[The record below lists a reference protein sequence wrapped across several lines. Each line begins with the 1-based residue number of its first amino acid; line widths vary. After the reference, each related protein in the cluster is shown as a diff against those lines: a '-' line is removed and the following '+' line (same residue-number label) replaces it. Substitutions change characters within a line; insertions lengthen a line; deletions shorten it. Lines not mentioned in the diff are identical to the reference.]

1 MQHEISKE
9 DFFFREAIKKQS
21 KTSCAEAAYSKNKI
35 YSSFRFM
42 LFFPLASLLFAK
54 LFKQF

>member
-9 DFFFREAIKKQS
+9 DFFFKEAIKKQS
-21 KTSCAEAAYSKNKI
+21 KTPCAEAAYTKNKI
-35 YSSFRFM
+35 YSSFRLM
-42 LFFPLASLLFAK
+42 LFPLASLLFAK